1 MTTLPIVGLYISTEI
16 VEEMRI
22 YVESAYG
29 DNPAE
34 FYLVEAIDEASKID
48 SSAMGVE
55 WIQLSGNPYLKNMIW
70 SFKK

>member
-1 MTTLPIVGLYISTEI
+1 MLKVHMEITLP
-16 VEEMRI
+16 
-22 YVESAYG
+22 
-29 DNPAE
+29 E